1 MSETLAEIGE
11 FGLIH
16 RIDKLL
22 KRESVQTETTFL
34 GIGDDAAAVTPKEG
48 HEILITCD
56 SLVEG
61 RHFLLEYINFLDLG
75 RRAMTVNISDVGA
88 MGGVPLYAL
97 VSLGLKADMNVRDIE
112 EMYKGFVAELNPF
125 KAAIV
130 GGNITQVE
138 SSLFIDITL
147 IGEIKTGKSVLRST
161 ACVGDTILVTGY
173 PGEAA
178 AGLDLLLQTNTDK
191 VSFDHPLVK
200 AYLSPVHRALEG
212 QAIATSGLATAMI
225 DTSDGLLA
233 DLAHICQDS
242 GVGAELT
249 RKNLP
254 ISKALKETAISRKKD
269 PYEMC
274 TRDSDDYELI
284 VTCAPNNVEK
294 IKDIINKIS
303 TVPITQIGM
312 ISEEKENFYWVLPDG
327 TRQPFTPKGW
337 DHFAEKRSS

>member
-1 MSETLAEIGE
+1 MSETLADIGE
-11 FGLIH
+11 FGLIR

-22 KRESVQTETTFL
+22 KREAAKTETTFL
-34 GIGDDAAAVTPKEG
+34 GIGDVAAVVSPKEG
-48 HEILITCD
+48 HELLITCD

-61 RHFLLEYINFLDLG
+61 RHFLLEYINFFDLG

-88 MGGVPLYAL
+88 MGGVPLYAI
-97 VSLGLKADMNVRDIE
+97 VSLGLKADMNVQDIE

-130 GGNITQVE
+130 GGNITHVE
-138 SSLFIDITL
+138 SSFFIDVTL
-147 IGEIKTGKSVLRST
+147 IGEIQTGKTVLRST
-161 ACVGDTILVTGY
+161 AHVGDAILITGF

-178 AGLDLLLQTNTDK
+178 AGLDLLLHENPDK
-191 VSFDHPLVK
+191 SSFDHPLVK

-212 QAIATSGLATAMI
+212 QAIAASGLATAMI

-242 GVGAELT
+242 GVGAELN
-249 RKNLP
+249 RKDLP
-254 ISKALKETAISRKKD
+254 ISKALKEASISSKKD

-294 IKDIINKIS
+294 IKNIIKKIS
-303 TVPITQIGM
+303 TVPMTQIGT
-312 ISEEKENFYWVLPDG
+312 ISKAKEIFHWVLPDG

-337 DHFAEKRSS
+337 DHFSEKRSP